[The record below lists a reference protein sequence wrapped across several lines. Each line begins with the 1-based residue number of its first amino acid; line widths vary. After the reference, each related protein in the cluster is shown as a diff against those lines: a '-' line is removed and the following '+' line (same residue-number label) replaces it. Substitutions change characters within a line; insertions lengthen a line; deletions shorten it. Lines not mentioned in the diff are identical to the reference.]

1 MELFWRYNQV
11 SLLRFWK
18 VVGILPEK
26 LLEEISNAMSLGE
39 IVEGIRPEKL
49 FCCRFTYWSEGM
61 ERMSEGRFPLRPLE
75 WRLRILR
82 ESSFPR
88 LFSGI
93 EPLNPAPGRW
103 ISMTLVP
110 FWLQVTPAQDVQ
122 IGVDSLQF
130 SLGACGTLEKNSR
143 RACLSEFKSA
153 SIRPKRDTVKLSR
166 TNGTAWNW
174 NFIGACLV
182 WTVKWRQVVVP
193 SSDLSCSSFLLGSAL
208 EDNDKVLANH
218 IAKNDKIVQTSKS

>member
-1 MELFWRYNQV
+1 MMEFGIEPFKLLKLKFKYLRLVRFFKSGIAPEMELFWRYNQV

-82 ESSFPR
+82 ESRFP
-88 LFSGI
+88 L
-93 EPLNPAPGRW
+93 
-103 ISMTLVP
+103 
-110 FWLQVTPAQDVQ
+110 
-122 IGVDSLQF
+122 
-130 SLGACGTLEKNSR
+130 
-143 RACLSEFKSA
+143 
-153 SIRPKRDTVKLSR
+153 
-166 TNGTAWNW
+166 
-174 NFIGACLV
+174 
-182 WTVKWRQVVVP
+182 
-193 SSDLSCSSFLLGSAL
+193 SFLLGTVWPSNCIVSLSLLILIYLVEVLL
-208 EDNDKVLANH
+208 EL
-218 IAKNDKIVQTSKS
+218 